1 MALARLARFER
12 ATHGSGGR
20 CSVRAEL
27 QARVPS
33 LPGDSH
39 RRSQALVGVSGFEPL
54 TPCAQGRCAARL
66 RHTPTPD
73 STYRGRGSA
82 ADPAARAARN
92 GRQASRARA
101 RWLIRFFAAGP
112 ASARVCESSGT
123 KKMGSYPNPAVP
135 SAS

>member
-1 MALARLARFER
+1 MRLRGFEPL
-12 ATHGSGGR
+12 THGSGGR

-66 RHTPTPD
+66 RHTPTPA
-73 STYRGRGSA
+73 STYRGSGSV
-82 ADPAARAARN
+82 ADPAARVARN
-92 GRQASRARA
+92 GRQARMARA

-112 ASARVCESSGT
+112 ASARVWESSGT